1 MKVHHFQALVIGALC
16 LGAAVLAAESYN
28 QYQKLS
34 ELQTAARNA
43 PADPGPSLRRDI
55 GELRTKLTTLLP
67 QVAALEDVQ
76 HQHTTAQATLGQQLD
91 ELAASVSVLQAV
103 PPGPSSADLTAMAQ
117 RMGAAEAALEKLSTA
132 PKVPEAIAASQSASI
147 REKSKAK
154 APQPPFTLQGIETR
168 GNLRFVTALPA
179 GPHALSTVHLLQPG
193 DSLNGWQLLA
203 IRENQAEFHVPG
215 HGDRTLPIP

>member
-1 MKVHHFQALVIGALC
+1 MKVHHFQALVIGALY

-28 QYQKLS
+28 QHQQLS

-55 GELRTKLTTLLP
+55 GELRTTLATLSP
-67 QVAALEDVQ
+67 QVAAQEDAQ

-91 ELAASVSVLQAV
+91 ELAASVRVLQAL
-103 PPGPSSADLTAMAQ
+103 PPGPSSADLTALAQ
-117 RMGAAEAALEKLSTA
+117 RMGAAEVILEKLSTA
-132 PKVPEAIAASQSASI
+132 PTVPAAAVPPTPPISGQ
-147 REKSKAK
+147 SKAK

-168 GNLRFVTALPA
+168 GTIRFVAVLPA
-179 GPHALSTVHLLQPG
+179 GAHALSTVHLLQPG
-193 DSLNGWQLLA
+193 DSLNGWQLRA
-203 IRENQAEFHVPG
+203 IRKGQAEFHVPG

>member
-16 LGAAVLAAESYN
+16 LGAAFLAAESYN
-28 QYQKLS
+28 QHQQLA

-55 GELRTKLTTLLP
+55 GELRSTLATLSP
-67 QVAALEDVQ
+67 QIAALKDAQ

-91 ELAASVSVLQAV
+91 ELAGSVRILQAV
-103 PPGPSSADLTAMAQ
+103 PPGPSSAELTALAQ
-117 RMGAAEAALEKLSTA
+117 RMGAAEVALEKLSTA
-132 PKVPEAIAASQSASI
+132 AKVPAATAPPTSPFHDQ
-147 REKSKAK
+147 SKAK

-168 GNLRFVTALPA
+168 GTVRFVAALPA
-179 GPHALSTVHLLQPG
+179 GAHALSTVHLLQPG
-193 DSLNGWQLLA
+193 DSLNGWQLRA
-203 IRENQAEFHVPG
+203 IREGQAVFHVPG

>member
-28 QYQKLS
+28 QHQQLS

-55 GELRTKLTTLLP
+55 GELRTTLATLSP
-67 QVAALEDVQ
+67 QVAAQEDAQ

-91 ELAASVSVLQAV
+91 ELAASVRVLQAL
-103 PPGPSSADLTAMAQ
+103 PPGPSSADLTALAQ
-117 RMGAAEAALEKLSTA
+117 RMGAAEVILEKLSTA
-132 PKVPEAIAASQSASI
+132 PTVPAAAVPPTPPISGQ
-147 REKSKAK
+147 SKAK

-168 GNLRFVTALPA
+168 GTIRFVAVLPA
-179 GPHALSTVHLLQPG
+179 GAHALSTVHLLQPG
-193 DSLNGWQLLA
+193 DSLNGWQLRA
-203 IRENQAEFHVPG
+203 IRKGQAVFHVPG